1 MAGHEPGGRFE
12 LRRPFKLGRDAPAK
26 MAARDITA
34 DEVRALFS
42 DHVIVGIV
50 EDRDRYVILG
60 RVAGRA
66 LIAVLA
72 DDELDDATVLVSV
85 YEPDA
90 EHGWTTERIDR
101 TLSGDTGEEPR

>member
-1 MAGHEPGGRFE
+1 MVEGGPGGRFE

-26 MAARDITA
+26 MAARDIRP
-34 DEVRALFS
+34 DEVRALLD
-42 DHVIVGIV
+42 DHVIVDIV
-50 EDRDRYVILG
+50 
-60 RVAGRA
+60 
-66 LIAVLA
+66 VLA

-90 EHGWTTERIDR
+90 AHGWTTERIER

>member
-12 LRRPFKLGRDAPAK
+12 PRRPFKLGRDAPAK
-26 MAARDITA
+26 MAARGITA
-34 DEVRALFS
+34 DEVRALLN
-42 DHVIVGIV
+42 DHVIVDTV

-66 LIAVLA
+66 LMAVLA

-90 EHGWTTERIDR
+90 EHGWTTGRIER